1 MQTNCS
7 QAPTSGTMQD
17 GGPTAR
23 PRLPKRP
30 PEHTLFAFVVTTALF
45 LVVSY
50 LVLSPPTRLLRRLH
64 RALTRPVTTI
74 LGRVPV
80 PSGLQTPADLVI
92 AARSFSHYPTA
103 QQHWLARKWL
113 AYNRL
118 PARQR
123 RLGDMLGWSE
133 KLKQAEEAVEL
144 NAVVTDEL
152 AALAFDQ
159 ARRQGVPIGLRSR
172 FWREDGR
179 VVETLK
185 HFVRDWSQ
193 AGKAER
199 DVLFPPILNALRREF
214 SDETMRRERKV
225 LLPGCGL
232 ARLAYEISL
241 QGFDTEANDYSHFMN
256 LGISLIFQHTR
267 VANQY
272 EAAPYLHSFSHHRS
286 SEKMLRTV
294 SFPDVVPDRD
304 ATLTFTPGDFLELYR
319 AQATHDAVVTLFFI
333 DTASNIVSYLETLYG
348 LLKPGGV
355 WINLG
360 PLLWYGNPAM
370 ELPLEDV
377 LHLAQLVGF
386 KIERQSEI
394 KAARYTADE
403 EGMYT
408 FAYDCAFWV
417 ARKPPA

>member
-92 AARSFSHYPTA
+92 AARAFSHYPTA

-179 VVETLK
+179 VVEVCSRS
-185 HFVRDWSQ
+185 HR
-193 AGKAER
+193 
-199 DVLFPPILNALRREF
+199 
-214 SDETMRRERKV
+214 
-225 LLPGCGL
+225 
-232 ARLAYEISL
+232 
-241 QGFDTEANDYSHFMN
+241 QGVAKEADPTCN
-256 LGISLIFQHTR
+256 
-267 VANQY
+267 
-272 EAAPYLHSFSHHRS
+272 P
-286 SEKMLRTV
+286 
-294 SFPDVVPDRD
+294 
-304 ATLTFTPGDFLELYR
+304 
-319 AQATHDAVVTLFFI
+319 TLFLFSRRLSS
-333 DTASNIVSYLETLYG
+333 TLSETG
-348 LLKPGGV
+348 VRPG
-355 WINLG
+355 
-360 PLLWYGNPAM
+360 
-370 ELPLEDV
+370 
-377 LHLAQLVGF
+377 
-386 KIERQSEI
+386 KQS
-394 KAARYTADE
+394 ATCSSHP
-403 EGMYT
+403 
-408 FAYDCAFWV
+408 F
-417 ARKPPA
+417 